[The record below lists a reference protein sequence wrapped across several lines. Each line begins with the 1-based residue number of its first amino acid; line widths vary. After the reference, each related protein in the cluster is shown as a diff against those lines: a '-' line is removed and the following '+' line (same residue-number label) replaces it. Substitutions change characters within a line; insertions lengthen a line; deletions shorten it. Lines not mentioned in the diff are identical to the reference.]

1 MGLKYEWYTLDGFLR
16 RDTVIEGFES
26 FIWTERYS
34 AAGDFQLIT
43 KSTFQ
48 NRQLLT
54 PQTMIAM
61 NKSHYVM
68 MIDTVVDETA
78 LDGTRN
84 LTVTGR
90 SLEALLDS
98 RVAMPAITDT
108 TAMPAWVIV
117 DTPGNVCRY
126 MFNQICVVGVLN
138 SNDTI
143 PFYHAGSL
151 LPAGNIQ
158 EESSTITVSA
168 PPDTL
173 YNTIKKICDTYFL
186 GFRIVRNGEQS
197 QLYFEV
203 YTGNDKTSDQVIL
216 DPVIFAPDMDNLE
229 KGTLLTSTAP
239 VKDVAYVF
247 AQNGSRVVYAVGAD
261 INATGQNRRVLLINS
276 GNTLAAGI
284 ELDDALE
291 AEAQITLANARLIYA
306 FDGELPQITQYE
318 YGVHYS
324 LGDLVEERNADGY
337 GNQMLIT
344 EQIFSS
350 DKTGERSYPTLMAKL
365 LITPGTWSATA
376 GTLHWQDEDPSVIW
390 LTL

>member
-1 MGLKYEWYTLDGFLR
+1 MGPKYEWYTLDDSLR

-34 AAGDFQLIT
+34 GYGDFQVIT

-48 NRQLLT
+48 SRQLLT

-61 NKSHYVM
+61 NKSTYVM

-78 LDGTRN
+78 EDGTRN
-84 LTVTGR
+84 LTVTGK

-98 RVAMPAITDT
+98 RVAMPAVTDT
-108 TAMPAWVIV
+108 TTTPAWVVV

-138 SNDTI
+138 ENDTI
-143 PFYHAGSL
+143 PFYQAGTL
-151 LPAGNIQ
+151 LPAGNIP

-186 GFRIVRNGEQS
+186 GFRLVRNGEQS
-197 QLYFEV
+197 QIYFEV

-216 DPVIFAPDMDNLE
+216 DPVIFTPNMDNLE
-229 KGTLLTSTAP
+229 KGTLLTSSAP

-276 GNTLAAGI
+276 SNTAEAGI
-284 ELDDALE
+284 ELDDGLE
-291 AEAQITLANARLIYA
+291 AEAQIALANSRLIYA
-306 FDGELPQITQYE
+306 FDGELPQVTQYE
-318 YGVHYS
+318 YGVHYH

-337 GNQMLIT
+337 GNQMLVT

-350 DKTGERSYPTLMAKL
+350 DKTGEKSYPTLTAKL
-365 LITPGTWSATA
+365 LITPGTWSATP
-376 GTLHWQDEDPSVIW
+376 GTLHWEDEDESVIW
-390 LTL
+390 LTI